1 MFERFTDRARRVVV
15 LAQEEA
21 RLLNHNY
28 IGTEHILL
36 GLIHEGEGV
45 AAKALESLGI
55 SLEAVRSQVEE
66 IIGQGGSSP
75 SGHIPFTPRAKK
87 VLELSLR
94 EALQLGHNYIGTE
107 HILLGLIHE
116 GEGVAAKALESLGI
130 SLEAVRGQVEEMIGR
145 GGSPLN
151 GYIPFTPRAKK
162 VLELSLR
169 EALQLGHNYIDTEHI
184 LLGLIREGEGV
195 AAQILVKLGAEP
207 PKVREQITQILSGG
221 GSGSGPGSGEK
232 AGPADDQLLEG
243 QFEQW
248 LVDNWDQV
256 DFGAPLRL
264 YEEDGQPVGRQYDTG
279 VVGRIDLLCEDASS
293 GALVVMGLSRGEQS
307 DDIVTQLVRHMGWVR
322 ENLADGRA
330 VEGVVLTPALDERLR
345 YAAMSVPNVR
355 LLRYETRFEIAP
367 L

>member
-1 MFERFTDRARRVVV
+1 MFERFTGGARRAVV
-15 LAQEEA
+15 LAQEET

-94 EALQLGHNYIGTE
+94 EALQLGHNYI
-107 HILLGLIHE
+107 
-116 GEGVAAKALESLGI
+116 
-130 SLEAVRGQVEEMIGR
+130 
-145 GGSPLN
+145 
-151 GYIPFTPRAKK
+151 
-162 VLELSLR
+162 
-169 EALQLGHNYIDTEHI
+169 DTEHT

-195 AAQILVKLGAEP
+195 AAQILVKLGVKLPE
-207 PKVREQITQILSGG
+207 VREQVTRLLSGYG
-221 GSGSGPGSGEK
+221 TASGSGARPGEK
-232 AGPADDQLLEG
+232 AGPADDRLLES
-243 QFEQW
+243 QLEQW
-248 LVDNWDQV
+248 LVDNWDRV

-264 YEEDGQPVGRQYDTG
+264 HEEGGQPVGRQYDTG

-293 GALVVMGLSRGEQS
+293 GALVVMGISRGEQS
-307 DDIVTQLVRHMGWVR
+307 DDVLTQLVRHMGWVR

-345 YAAMSVPNVR
+345 YAAMAVPGVR
-355 LLRYETRFEIAP
+355 LLRYETRFEIVP
-367 L
+367 P